1 MISTHQDTAMNT
13 SILSPIAGTD
23 DLTALR
29 DWFAGQALTGIIPT
43 ARVPGE
49 LPRSPDDTAQACY
62 RFADAMLRARA
73 GEAALKR

>member
-1 MISTHQDTAMNT
+1 MSH
-13 SILSPIAGTD
+13 SILSPLAD
-23 DLTALR
+23 DVTALR

-73 GEAALKR
+73 GEPAKPR